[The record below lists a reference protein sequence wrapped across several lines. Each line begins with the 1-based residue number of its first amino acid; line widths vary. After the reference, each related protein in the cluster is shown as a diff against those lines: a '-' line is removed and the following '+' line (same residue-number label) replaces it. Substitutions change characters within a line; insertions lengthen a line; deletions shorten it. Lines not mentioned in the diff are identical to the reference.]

1 MVDAGWRGDHPIRV
15 DDGIT
20 RTAAPYEPG
29 VYGGAYD
36 CTCGARRM
44 QKHNL
49 GCPQRDPAYLYTCL
63 GGHQWYSDEGV
74 QCPKCNRRASATL
87 LPFKEKD
94 FAKESAERKAA
105 PLWSGVMLYF
115 PDALMAVARLSK
127 KANDKHNRGEPLHW
141 SKEKSNDH
149 GDCLTRHQLEPEKM
163 DEEMQEI
170 HAVHVAWRALA
181 QLQIIIERQRGEQ
194 A

>member
-1 MVDAGWRGDHPIRV
+1 VVDAGWRGDHPVFHPRVV
-15 DDGIT
+15 DDLT
-20 RTAAPYEPG
+20 
-29 VYGGAYD
+29 
-36 CTCGARRM
+36 CMCGARRM
-44 QKHNL
+44 VQHNL
-49 GCPQRDPAYLYTCL
+49 GCPIREADDQRLRQQGIGTLREAQRTVYDPPPPPTDAI
-63 GGHQWYSDEGV
+63 
-74 QCPKCNRRASATL
+74 NSAR
-87 LPFKEKD
+87 

-105 PLWSGVMLYF
+105 PLWSGVMLFF

-127 KANDKHNRGEPLHW
+127 KANDKHNPGMPLHW

-163 DEEMQEI
+163 DEETQEI

-181 QLQIIIERQRGEQ
+181 QLQIIIERQHGEQ

>member
-1 MVDAGWRGDHPIRV
+1 MV
-15 DDGIT
+15 
-20 RTAAPYEPG
+20 
-29 VYGGAYD
+29 
-36 CTCGARRM
+36 
-44 QKHNL
+44 QHNL
-49 GCPQRDPAYLYTCL
+49 GCPIREADDQRLRQQGPPDVGKVL
-63 GGHQWYSDEGV
+63 Q
-74 QCPKCNRRASATL
+74 SAL
-87 LPFKEKD
+87 DLRSRQQE
-94 FAKESAERKAA
+94 FARESAERKAT

-127 KANDKHNRGEPLHW
+127 KANDKHNAGEPLHW